1 MKHTVFEFYE
11 VCPECGK
18 EADGFCNENLAGIC
32 NHCGAEITICNQCP
46 VTCGCKQNRE
56 DKENQGYCEYCL
68 YRFLDCNKVDCSN
81 CIAKMEKTVVEPD
94 GDDDYIYITVSDKS
108 LMLKGKGE

>member
-1 MKHTVFEFYE
+1 MKHIVFDFYE
-11 VCPECGK
+11 SCPECGK

-32 NHCGAEITICNQCP
+32 NHCGSEITIRNQCP

-56 DKENQGYCEYCL
+56 DEEYQGYCEYCP

-81 CIAKMEKTVVEPD
+81 CIAKMEKTVEKADD
-94 GDDDYIYITVSDKS
+94 GYEYISVSDKS
-108 LMLKGKGE
+108 LMLKGKDE